1 MVARQSGSTKGTG
14 KNSEPW
20 GPGRNGSGSVE
31 KLPAKPVRDLEPDA
45 LDRQIISLLQADG
58 RCSNREIAR
67 QLDVPEATIRYRV
80 RRLTESGL
88 LKITAL
94 VAPEHLGYQLTVVI
108 YIQVDAVKLDEVAE
122 TVGAMPEVM
131 CLLITSGTTDIVL
144 TASFQDHDHLYEFLT
159 GRLAPVPG
167 IVRSETAIGLK
178 VVKRDSEW
186 AFNITSEM
194 STDVDQVSVKAG

>member
-1 MVARQSGSTKGTG
+1 MSARQTGSSGGEGSRAG
-14 KNSEPW
+14 SQ
-20 GPGRNGSGSVE
+20 NGSSAERV
-31 KLPAKPVRDLEPDA
+31 LPRAARELEPDT

-108 YIQVDAVKLDEVAE
+108 NVQTDGKQVNEVAD
-122 TVGAMPEVM
+122 AISDLPEVM
-131 CLLITSGTTDIVL
+131 WLAVTSGTMDIVF
-144 TASFQDHDHLYEFLT
+144 TASFQGQDHLYQFLT
-159 GRLAPVPG
+159 ERLAPLPG
-167 IVRSETAIGLK
+167 VVRTDTSIGLR
-178 VVKRDSEW
+178 VVKRDTEW
-186 AFNITSEM
+186 AFDLTSEI
-194 STDVDQVSVKAG
+194 SEPSRQTRA

>member
-1 MVARQSGSTKGTG
+1 MVNRQSGPSEDTG
-14 KNSEPW
+14 KDAGQLRASH
-20 GPGRNGSGSVE
+20 NGSGLME
-31 KLPAKPVRDLEPDA
+31 NLPAKPVRDLEPDA

-88 LKITAL
+88 LRITAL

-108 YIQVDAVKLDEVAE
+108 SIQVDATKLNEVAE

-131 CLLITSGTTDIVL
+131 CLVITCGATDIVL

-186 AFNITSEM
+186 AFNLTSEM
-194 STDVDQVSVKAG
+194 SSEVDQVSV